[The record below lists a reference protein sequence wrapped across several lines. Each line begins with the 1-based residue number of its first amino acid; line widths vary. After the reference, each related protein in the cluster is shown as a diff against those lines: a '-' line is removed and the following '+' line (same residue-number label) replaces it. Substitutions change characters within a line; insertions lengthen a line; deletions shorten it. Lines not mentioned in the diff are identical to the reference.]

1 VSSDPSLSNPKK
13 YDTRLSVDKR
23 ACKPALIKHVL
34 PRFRRPQTP
43 ISAVGSDKSA
53 SPAKIELNPNPGV
66 SALGTV

>member
-1 VSSDPSLSNPKK
+1 L
-13 YDTRLSVDKR
+13 
-23 ACKPALIKHVL
+23 
-34 PRFRRPQTP
+34 RRPQTP